1 MNRPLRKTASPA
13 YPALPPGSA
22 TETKGRAG
30 TRQRAL
36 AAALALFDAQGVEA
50 ATIEQVRDAAGVSIG
65 SLYHHFGS
73 REGLVAAL
81 YEDLLER
88 YRSVMAAELARHDG
102 ARALLDGF
110 VTTHIAWSMLNP
122 AAARFLAE
130 HRHHRALTE
139 AEARLQHGTTDFLR
153 PLVQR
158 LKPAVAAGI
167 LKPLP
172 PELLLSL
179 VIGPVQNWLRMER
192 AGRAGLKPGNAA
204 RKLADLIWDA
214 VAIPAASR
222 RTVSRK
228 S

>member
-1 MNRPLRKTASPA
+1 MTRTARKTASA
-13 YPALPPGSA
+13 SYPEDIGHHAAERS
-22 TETKGRAG
+22 

-36 AAALALFDAQGVEA
+36 VAALALFDAQGVEA
-50 ATIEQVRDAAGVSIG
+50 TTIEQVRDAAQVSIG
-65 SLYHHFGS
+65 SIYHHFGN
-73 REGLVAAL
+73 REGLVTAL

-88 YRSVMAAELARHDG
+88 YRTVMAAELVRHSG

-130 HRHHRALTE
+130 HRHHRALTA
-139 AEARLQHGTTDFLR
+139 AEKRLQSGTTDFLR
-153 PLVQR
+153 PLIQR
-158 LKPAVAAGI
+158 LKPAITAGI

-204 RKLADLIWDA
+204 RKLSDLIWDA
-214 VAIPAASR
+214 VAMPATAR
-222 RTVSRK
+222 KTVSRK

>member
-1 MNRPLRKTASPA
+1 MNRPLRKPATA
-13 YPALPPGSA
+13 YPALPAGGEPDP
-22 TETKGRAG
+22 KGRAG
-30 TRQRAL
+30 TRQRAP
-36 AAALALFDAQGVEA
+36 AAALTLFDSQGVEA
-50 ATIEQVRDAAGVSIG
+50 TTIEQVRDAAAVSIG
-65 SLYHHFGS
+65 SLYHHFNS
-73 REGLVAAL
+73 REGMVAAL

-130 HRHHRALTE
+130 HRHHRALSE
-139 AEARLQHGTTDFLR
+139 AETRLQHGTTDFLR

-158 LKPAVAAGI
+158 LKPAVTAGV

-192 AGRAGLKPGNAA
+192 AGRAGLKPGTAA

-214 VAIPAASR
+214 VAMPAKS
-222 RTVSRK
+222 SRK
-228 S
+228 PKS

>member
-1 MNRPLRKTASPA
+1 MTRAARKTAIISA
-13 YPALPPGSA
+13 GYP
-22 TETKGRAG
+22 EEIGRQAADRS

-36 AAALALFDAQGVEA
+36 VAALALFDAQGVEA
-50 ATIEQVRDAAGVSIG
+50 TTIEQVRDAAQVSIG
-65 SLYHHFGS
+65 SLYHHFSS

-88 YRSVMAAELARHDG
+88 YRSVMAAELVRHAG
-102 ARALLDGF
+102 PRALLDGF

-139 AEARLQHGTTDFLR
+139 AEKRLQAGTTDFLR

-158 LKPAVAAGI
+158 LKPAIAAGI

-192 AGRAGLKPGNAA
+192 AGRTSLKPGTAA
-204 RKLADLIWDA
+204 KKLADLIWDA
-214 VAIPAASR
+214 VAMPAAETKNR
-222 RTVSRK
+222 VRK
-228 S
+228 PKS

>member
-1 MNRPLRKTASPA
+1 MSKSARKPSGAD
-13 YPALPPGSA
+13 YPDDIAR
-22 TETKGRAG
+22 RAAERS

-36 AAALALFDAQGVEA
+36 VAALALFDAQGVEA
-50 ATIEQVRDAAGVSIG
+50 TTIEQVRDASGVSIG

-88 YRSVMAAELARHDG
+88 YRAAMWGELTRHDG
-102 ARALLDGF
+102 TRALLDAF
-110 VTTHIAWSMLNP
+110 VKTHIAWSMLNP

-139 AEARLQHGTTDFLR
+139 AENRLQSGTTDFLR
-153 PLVQR
+153 PLLLR
-158 LKPAVAAGI
+158 LKPAITAGI

-179 VIGPVQNWLRMER
+179 VIGPVQNWLRMQR
-192 AGRAGLKPGNAA
+192 AGRASLSPGNAA
-204 RKLADLIWDA
+204 RKLSDLIWDA
-214 VAIPAASR
+214 IAVPAATR
-222 RTVSRK
+222 KATARTVK
-228 S
+228 

>member
-1 MNRPLRKTASPA
+1 MAKATHKPA
-13 YPALPPGSA
+13 YPTDPSRAASA
-22 TETKGRAG
+22 ARTG

-36 AAALALFDAQGVEA
+36 VAALTLFDAQGVEA
-50 ATIEQVRDAAGVSIG
+50 TTIEQVRDAAEVSTG

-88 YRSVMAAELARHDG
+88 YRQTMAAELARHDG

-110 VTTHIAWSMLNP
+110 VATHIAWSMLNP

-130 HRHHRALTE
+130 HRHHRAMTP
-139 AEARLQHGTTDFLR
+139 AEARLQQGTTDFLR

-158 LKPAVAAGI
+158 LKPAVTAGI

-192 AGRAGLKPGNAA
+192 AGRANLKPGAA
-204 RKLADLIWDA
+204 AQKLADLIWDA
-214 VAIPAASR
+214 VAVPPSK
-222 RTVSRK
+222 RK
-228 S
+228 VK